1 MKSLRSYVPYFPKHS
16 LQSVRLGNTTLL
28 GEGAQN
34 HPHDSHAAW
43 NNQLWSLAAAVSKTT
58 FKNLKII
65 RNFSN
70 NWYSWASAVEAVSGL
85 QRDALSWAGWH

>member
-1 MKSLRSYVPYFPKHS
+1 MPVL
-16 LQSVRLGNTTLL
+16 LQAHALKLCLYLNFLSKAFAVLYLTSQSTPVRLGNTTLL

-34 HPHDSHAAW
+34 HPHDSPAAW
-43 NNQLWSLAAAVSKTT
+43 NNQLWSSAAAVSETA

-70 NWYSWASAVEAVSGL
+70 N
-85 QRDALSWAGWH
+85 